1 MAGEC
6 PVMKSLHSKELE
18 PDFEIST
25 QTVQDLCFE

>member
-6 PVMKSLHSKELE
+6 PVMKNLHYKELE
-18 PDFEIST
+18 PNFEISM